1 MSVLRPALR
10 SLRWLRPCLYGS
22 LVVVVIVDIYVR
34 VPPVVLFGVVL
45 LALSTGLVRYVAGR
59 ARPPEPPPLEV
70 APPVGGRWNAL
81 NSPADKV
88 PSHGIRAYGQAYAI
102 DVVSEPEE
110 GSRPGFGFWPVV
122 RPSGDFPAYGQPVL
136 AVADATVVRVRAG
149 RRDQSLSRNS
159 WLALIPFFIEGAFR
173 DLSGPGALVGNHV
186 ILDLGG
192 GTYALYAHLQRG
204 SATVREGQKVS
215 EGQEIARVG
224 NSGNSTEPH
233 LHFQL
238 MDDADPHVANGV
250 PFSWRGIG
258 VPKND
263 EPFTTDADADGG
275 ADGGAADGG
284 GGLEV
289 EAEATAAVET
299 TPRR

>member
-1 MSVLRPALR
+1 MSVRRPALRPALR
-10 SLRWLRPCLYGS
+10 SLRWLRPGLFG
-22 LVVVVIVDIYVR
+22 LFVVIVLFDVFVEP
-34 VPPVVLFGVVL
+34 VPPVLLYGCLVLF
-45 LALSTGLVRYVAGR
+45 LSTGLVRFAAGR
-59 ARPPEPPPLEV
+59 ARPQDPPPLEV
-70 APPVGGRWNAL
+70 GPPVGGRWSAL

-88 PSHGIRAYGQAYAI
+88 PSHGIRTYGQAYAI
-102 DVVSEPEE
+102 DVVSEPAD
-110 GSRPGFGFWPVV
+110 GSRPRFGLWPLA

-136 AVADATVVRVRAG
+136 AVADATVVRVRSG
-149 RRDQSLSRNS
+149 RRDQGLSRNS

-173 DLSGPGALVGNHV
+173 DLAGAGALVGNHV
-186 ILDLGG
+186 ILDLGD

-204 SATVREGQKVS
+204 SETVREGQRVS

-238 MDDADPHVANGV
+238 MDDADPYVANGV

-263 EPFTTDADADGG
+263 EPFTTEGEAEADADAAAG
-275 ADGGAADGG
+275 ADTEAAGV
-284 GGLEV
+284 EV
-289 EAEATAAVET
+289 I
-299 TPRR
+299 PRR